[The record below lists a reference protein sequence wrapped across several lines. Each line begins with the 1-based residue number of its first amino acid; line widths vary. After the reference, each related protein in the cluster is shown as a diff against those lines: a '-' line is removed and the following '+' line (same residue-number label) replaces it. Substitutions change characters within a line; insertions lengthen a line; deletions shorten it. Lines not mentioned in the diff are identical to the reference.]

1 MKRLLSIIAAIIMI
15 AGFAVA
21 KDKEAV
27 KCTLTLL
34 DGKTIS
40 GYMVDY
46 KTKTNSYGADKI
58 ITINTV
64 YIANNP
70 GEAGTEYSANDA
82 KKIVFNTGSEDIEC
96 LSMYI
101 LRNNSRPLNLKH
113 GNEKGFMNV
122 VYKKDGIIGL
132 ASNAKEVFFSTTPPV
147 MKIPTYVVSYCV
159 EGDEVAVPYWIPSD
173 ANSIGAKTG
182 LRYCFERFPKVAEY
196 IKGKDF
202 KIKDLKDDPLSIL
215 NKVVELK

>member
-1 MKRLLSIIAAIIMI
+1 MKRLLSIIAIIMMVASI
-15 AGFAVA
+15 AVA

-34 DGKTIS
+34 DGKTVT

-46 KTKTNSYGADKI
+46 KTKTNTYGADKVL
-58 ITINTV
+58 TINKV
-64 YIANNP
+64 FVAEDP
-70 GEAGTEYSANDA
+70 SEAGTEYSANDS
-82 KKIVFNTGSEDIEC
+82 KKIVFTVDGKEIEC

-101 LRNNSRPLNLKH
+101 LRNNTRPINLKH
-113 GNEKGFMNV
+113 GSEKGFMNV
-122 VYKKDGIIGL
+122 VYKKDGIIGF
-132 ASNAKEVFFSTTPPV
+132 ASNAKEVIWSSTPPV
-147 MKIPTYVVSYCV
+147 MELPTYVVSYCV

-196 IKGKDF
+196 IKGKEF
-202 KIKDLKDDPLSIL
+202 KMKDLKNAPLSIL
-215 NKVVELK
+215 DKVVELK